1 MEPSPLTQVLRP
13 DFFQPKIV
21 RLYET
26 LFRVR
31 VLLRTCPAFYTQ
43 LMVDCRKMTRT
54 TSYPTASGR
63 SSSSTGRTTQGYG
76 AS

>member
-21 RLYET
+21 RLYEQ

-31 VLLRTCPAFYTQ
+31 SLLQDLPRALY
-43 LMVDCRKMTRT
+43 
-54 TSYPTASGR
+54 
-63 SSSSTGRTTQGYG
+63 
-76 AS
+76 